1 MFIAAMVSW
10 VPVWFVVCAVSFNVG
25 VDSSTSAR
33 VPVSVSV
40 AGKCVIGFAYLP
52 SPYAVCVPLSLQPG
66 LRLRLLFLHYWDEQ
80 VISSLLLGEGL
91 PGRLRVSRNPEYE
104 SSYHRGPLIR

>member
-1 MFIAAMVSW
+1 MYAGGSLFLAFTICPVRATLVVIEDVKIMFLWCLTLLQLWCPGFLCGLWCVLC
-10 VPVWFVVCAVSFNVG
+10 PYVG

-40 AGKCVIGFAYLP
+40 AGKCVIGLAYLP

-66 LRLRLLFLHYWDEQ
+66 LR
-80 VISSLLLGEGL
+80 
-91 PGRLRVSRNPEYE
+91 
-104 SSYHRGPLIR
+104 